1 MTKYNNHATFPIL
14 DITCW
19 ILAKFS
25 TYGREGEITNR
36 NVHVNK
42 MTEYRSILNLL
53 FLLKHAEFQ
62 NIERIYKFG
71 MLLFWHLKIK
81 QKEVV

>member
-1 MTKYNNHATFPIL
+1 M
-14 DITCW
+14 
-19 ILAKFS
+19 
-25 TYGREGEITNR
+25 
-36 NVHVNK
+36 
-42 MTEYRSILNLL
+42 

-62 NIERIYKFG
+62 NIDRIYKFG